1 MGRRMDNI
9 TTKLG
14 RIRKMVNKLTQHSDD
29 TEVTLEFLLTFL
41 FPTVWS
47 NIQEEMRNQ
56 YTKGYVQGKEDAKNE

>member
-1 MGRRMDNI
+1 MDNI